1 MQMIKDTRG
10 FSSSIDVLLF
20 LVLVSVSAVLL
31 APAMVGNIQ
40 LIALHDTSVT
50 EHNSQVLGSL
60 QDGRVDD
67 FSYTVAGT
75 QMDFLVTETF
85 GSGANDSGVYKTGK
99 KLVAGR
105 EIEHKIFADL
115 ASESVASQFNIYHA
129 NRSVR
134 LNLLTDEYREN
145 VDVQM
150 RDYLD
155 MQIGDR
161 YNYNVSIVWRPFRYV
176 PIGGET
182 HMGQAV
188 PDTAY
193 VDSSWIAVPYRTEFT
208 RYYVEKLIK
217 EELDAIGVNLGS
229 ADEVPRE
236 ETEELITGHINDAI
250 NKTVDDAV
258 GTIVK
263 MTIEKTIERAQAAV
277 NQQVDSV
284 VPDDKRGGNPGDN
297 SGDNPSISE
306 IIMGEILAEL
316 KNDPAFI
323 EDASLDLSEQ
333 ITGYMQEVAREEV
346 HAVIAE
352 EVDALASGITDQC
365 VSNVASVD
373 EAKDEVL
380 DYVFSRI
387 DISRARMTLALWDRN
402 W

>member
-1 MQMIKDTRG
+1 MQMIEDTRG

-31 APAMVGNIQ
+31 APAMVGNTQ
-40 LIALHDTSVT
+40 LMALHDTSIA
-50 EHNSQVLGSL
+50 EHNSQVLQSL
-60 QDGRVDD
+60 QNGRVDD
-67 FSYTVAGT
+67 FSHAVAGT

-85 GSGANDSGVYKTGK
+85 GPGAVDSGVYQTGK

-105 EIEHKIFADL
+105 EINHKTFANL
-115 ASESVASQFNIYHA
+115 AGESVASQFTIYHA
-129 NRSVR
+129 DRAVR
-134 LNLLTDEYREN
+134 LNLLTDEYRDN
-145 VDVQM
+145 VDIQM

-161 YNYNVSIVWRPFRYV
+161 YNYNVSVVWRPFRDV

-182 HMGQAV
+182 HMGPAV

-193 VDSSWIAVPYRTEFT
+193 VESGWITMPYSTEFT
-208 RYYVEKLIK
+208 RYHV
-217 EELDAIGVNLGS
+217 EELITDELGNIGRALGDAG
-229 ADEVPRE
+229 EVPRE
-236 ETEELITGHINDAI
+236 DTEELIAGHINDAI
-250 NKTVDDAV
+250 NKTVDEAV

-263 MTIEKTIERAQAAV
+263 MTIEKTIEKAQTAV
-277 NQQVDSV
+277 NQQVESV
-284 VPDDKRGGNPGDN
+284 VPGSN
-297 SGDNPSISE
+297 SGDNPGISD
-306 IIMGEILAEL
+306 IIMDEVLAEL

-323 EDASLDLSEQ
+323 EDASLELSEQ

-346 HAVIAE
+346 HAVISG
-352 EVDALASGITDQC
+352 EVDMLASDITDQC
-365 VSNVASVD
+365 VSNVATVE

>member
-1 MQMIKDTRG
+1 MRMIKDTMG

-40 LIALHDTSVT
+40 LTGLHDTGVA
-50 EHNSQVLGSL
+50 EHNSLVVMSL
-60 QDGRVDD
+60 QNGRVDD
-67 FSYTVAGT
+67 FSYAVAGT
-75 QMDFLVTETF
+75 QMDFMMNETL
-85 GSGANDSGVYKTGK
+85 GPGAVDSGMYLSCK

-115 ASESVASQFNIYHA
+115 ASESVASQFTIYHA
-129 NRSVR
+129 DRSVR
-134 LNLLTDEYREN
+134 LNLLTDEYRNN

-150 RDYLD
+150 QDYLER
-155 MQIGDR
+155 QIGDR
-161 YNYNVSIVWRPFRYV
+161 YNYNVSVVWRPFRDV

-182 HMGQAV
+182 HMGRPV

-193 VDSSWIAVPYRTEFT
+193 VESTWITMPYRTEFT
-208 RYYVEKLIK
+208 RSHVEGLITD
-217 EELDAIGVNLGS
+217 ELGAIGVNLRD
-229 ADEVPRE
+229 AREAPRE
-236 ETEELITGHINDAI
+236 QTEEMIVGHINDAI

-263 MTIEKTIERAQAAV
+263 MTIEKTIEKAQAAV

-284 VPDDKRGGNPGDN
+284 VPGSN
-297 SGDNPSISE
+297 SSISD
-306 IIMGEILAEL
+306 IIMGEVLAEL

-323 EDASLDLSEQ
+323 EDTSLELSEQ
-333 ITGYMQEVAREEV
+333 ITMYMQEVAKEEV
-346 HAVIAE
+346 HDVIAWD
-352 EVDALASGITDQC
+352 VDALASDITDQY
-365 VSNVASVD
+365 VSNAATVE

-387 DISRARMTLALWDRN
+387 DISSARMTLALWDRN
-402 W
+402 S

>member
-10 FSSSIDVLLF
+10 FSSFFDVLLF
-20 LVLVSVSAVLL
+20 LMLVSVSAVLVL
-31 APAMVGNIQ
+31 PAMVDNIQ
-40 LIALHDTSVT
+40 LVALHDTNAAG
-50 EHNSQVLGSL
+50 HNSQVIKSL
-60 QDGRVDD
+60 QNGRVDD
-67 FSYTVAGT
+67 FSYAVAGT
-75 QMDFLVTETF
+75 QMDNLVNGTF
-85 GSGANDSGVYKTGK
+85 GPGATDSGFYQTGK

-129 NRSVR
+129 DRSVR

-161 YNYNVSIVWRPFRYV
+161 YNYNVSVVWRPFRDV

-182 HMGQAV
+182 HMGPAV

-193 VDSSWIAVPYRTEFT
+193 VESRWISMPYRTEFT
-208 RYYVEKLIK
+208 RYHV
-217 EELDAIGVNLGS
+217 EELIADELKDIGLALGS
-229 ADEVPRE
+229 ANEVPRE

-250 NKTVDDAV
+250 NKTVDEAV

-263 MTIEKTIERAQAAV
+263 MTIEKTIEKAQAAV
-277 NQQVDSV
+277 NQQMDSV
-284 VPDDKRGGNPGDN
+284 VPGDNPGDN
-297 SGDNPSISE
+297 PGISD
-306 IIMGEILAEL
+306 IIIDEVLAEL
-316 KNDPAFI
+316 KDDPAFI
-323 EDASLDLSEQ
+323 EDASLELSEQ

-346 HAVIAE
+346 HAVIAG
-352 EVDALASGITDQC
+352 EVDVLASGITDQC
-365 VSNVASVD
+365 VSNVDAVE

-387 DISRARMTLALWDRN
+387 DISRARMTLSLWDRN